1 MKTLLSFILLVF
13 CLNLS
18 AQKKDDPVRKTI
30 TELYTQ
36 LSNRNVK
43 KLKLYCANDIQI
55 LESGRVWN
63 LDTLVKK
70 TNQNKSVDFKRVN
83 KINFVNVHTE
93 TNTAWATYN
102 NRADIVKD
110 GLRYKI
116 HWLET
121 AILTKD
127 KKSWRVK
134 VLHSTLVKRE
144 QLSVQ

>member
-1 MKTLLSFILLVF
+1 MKTLLSLILLVF

-18 AQKKDDPVRKTI
+18 AQKTEDPVRKTI
-30 TELYTQ
+30 TELYKQ
-36 LSNRNVK
+36 LSNRNAK
-43 KLKLYCANDIQI
+43 KLKLYCTNDIQI

-70 TNQNKSVDFKRVN
+70 TNQNKSIDFRRVN

-93 TNTAWATYN
+93 TNTAWTTYN
-102 NRADIVKD
+102 NRADIIKD
-110 GLRYKI
+110 GKRYKI

-121 AILTKD
+121 AILIRD
-127 KKSWRVK
+127 KKSWKVK

>member
-1 MKTLLSFILLVF
+1 MKTLLSFILLVT

-18 AQKKDDPVRKTI
+18 AQKNDGTVRSTI
-30 TELYTQ
+30 IEVYKQ

-43 KLKLYCANDIQI
+43 KLKLYCTNDIQI

-70 TNQNKSVDFKRVN
+70 INQNKSVDFKRVN

-93 TNTAWATYN
+93 ANIAWTTYN
-102 NRADIVKD
+102 NRADIIKD
-110 GLRYKI
+110 GQRYKI

-121 AILTKD
+121 AILIRD
-127 KKSWRVK
+127 KKSWKVK
-134 VLHSTLVKRE
+134 VLHSTLIKRE
-144 QLSVQ
+144 ILNVQ